1 MHLCVVSKYIH
12 MPSNCICMLLNFQGR
27 QVCLQNA
34 MVYFQ
39 STFAYD
45 WNKLVCI
52 RTLRMH
58 SYAFKTYSYTLKNI
72 CMVSI
77 YFSSYTFLHSYAIVC
92 QINISP
98 LVNWTP
104 PPPSR
109 TPTPSFI
116 YYSKYF
122 FTPLPKLTISI
133 QLFQYRNFNK
143 YV

>member
-58 SYAFKTYSYTLKNI
+58 SYAFKTYSFTLKNI
-72 CMVSI
+72 CMVLI

-104 PPPSR
+104 PPPLAH
-109 TPTPSFI
+109 P
-116 YYSKYF
+116 Y
-122 FTPLPKLTISI
+122 PLVYL
-133 QLFQYRNFNK
+133 LFQIFFYSFTETDDLNTIIPISKFQ
-143 YV
+143 